1 MEKVGIIG
9 CGKMG
14 FKHFECFRRI
24 SGVRVQGV
32 FDLDQNKAREFR
44 GVKIYKSTE
53 ELINECDIVDVCTPT
68 HSYKDLIMDSI
79 KLKKPV
85 FVEKPLCRTMEE
97 ADEIL
102 KEAKKR
108 KSKIMV
114 GHILRYFN
122 QYASLKKLIDAKA
135 AGTPAVVRITRLN
148 GFRRGSNNWFSSL
161 DKSGGV
167 ILDLM
172 IHDIDF
178 LMWCFGK
185 VERVYAMNLMSKNPQ
200 LQNTDYALAIIRFK
214 KGVIAHLE
222 ASWAHPGGFRTS
234 VEVAGDKG
242 LISYDSRTPSSLSV
256 EFAGGKSFKDNP
268 VDDNATLVELKDFI
282 EYVRSGEVPKLT
294 IEDAYGSLRVA
305 LAALESAKTGNVITL
320 K

>member
-14 FKHFECFRRI
+14 FKHYECFRRI
-24 SGVRVQGV
+24 NGVKIQGL
-32 FDLDQNKAREFR
+32 FDLDKNKCGDFR
-44 GVKIYKSTE
+44 GAKTYENTSD
-53 ELINECDIVDVCTPT
+53 LIKDCDIVDICTPT
-68 HSYKDLIMDSI
+68 HSHKDLILESI
-79 KLKKPV
+79 KQKKHV

-97 ADEIL
+97 ANEIL

-114 GHILRYFN
+114 GHILRYYN
-122 QYASLKKLIDAKA
+122 QYSAIKKLIDSKA

-148 GFRRGSNNWFSSL
+148 NFRRGANNWFSSL
-161 DKSGGV
+161 EKSGGV

-185 VERVYAMNLMSKNPQ
+185 VERVYAMNLMSKNAGF
-200 LQNTDYALAIIRFK
+200 QNTDYALAVIRFK

-242 LISYDSRTPSSLSV
+242 LINYDSRTPSSLSV
-256 EFAGGKSFKDNP
+256 EYAGGKSFKDNP

-282 EYVRSGEVPKLT
+282 EYVRSGNMPKLT
-294 IEDAYGSLRVA
+294 IEEAYGSLEVA
-305 LAALESAKTGNVITL
+305 LAALESAKTGQVVTL